1 MFIVQI
7 RRPKLQLIFT
17 FIILSVVTLIA
28 VLLILLNKNTRS
40 AKFHQIAQENNW
52 QYQEFFN
59 ISDNIKYA
67 DFGLLNYSQNVIFRH
82 FIQADNEYAGL
93 AFNTFDCR
101 AIEPLGIHNSSII
114 LFTLALGKEFKSLHL
129 SINRCYSDKDAFNDL
144 SHQQSMK
151 NQYRLQKLTALEDH
165 KRPKALRNDIDSAS
179 SIDVYANDSN
189 QAYRFFQHVC
199 SAKED
204 EKSLIDW
211 LLAHPNLHIEISDGM
226 LLAYK
231 KNALIEDTS
240 LIAAIDSVAKLAL
253 VLSRD

>member
-1 MFIVQI
+1 
-7 RRPKLQLIFT
+7 LQLIFT

-40 AKFHQIAQENNW
+40 AKIHQIAQENNW
-52 QYQEFFN
+52 QYQEFIDF
-59 ISDNIKYA
+59 SDDIKYA

-82 FIQADNEYAGL
+82 FIQADNKYAGL

-114 LFTLALGKEFKSLHL
+114 LFTLALGNEFKSLHL
-129 SINRCYSDKDAFNDL
+129 SINRFYSDKDAFNDL
-144 SHQQSMK
+144 SHQQSIK

-165 KRPKALRNDIDSAS
+165 KRPEALRNDVAS
-179 SIDVYANDSN
+179 TSLIDVYANNSN
-189 QAYRFFQHVC
+189 QAYRFLQHVC
-199 SAKED
+199 SAEED
-204 EKSLIDW
+204 KKSLIDW

-240 LIAAIDSVAKLAL
+240 LIAAIDSVAELAFI
-253 VLSRD
+253 LSRD

>member
-1 MFIVQI
+1 M
-7 RRPKLQLIFT
+7 QLIFT

-28 VLLILLNKNTRS
+28 MLLILLNKNTRS
-40 AKFHQIAQENNW
+40 AKIRQIAQENNW
-52 QYQEFFN
+52 QYQEFVNFN
-59 ISDNIKYA
+59 DDIKYA

-114 LFTLALGKEFKSLHL
+114 LFTLTLGNEFKNLHL
-129 SINRCYSDKDAFNDL
+129 SINRFYSNKDAFNDL

-165 KRPKALRNDIDSAS
+165 KRPKVLRNDVGSAS
-179 SIDVYANDSN
+179 KIDVYTNDAN
-189 QAYRFFQHVC
+189 QAYRFIQHVC
-199 SAKED
+199 STAED
-204 EKSLIDW
+204 EKSVIHW

-226 LLAYK
+226 LMAYQ
-231 KNALIEDTS
+231 KNTLIEDTS
-240 LIAAIDSVAKLAL
+240 LIAAIDSVAQLAL
-253 VLSRD
+253 LLSRE

>member
-1 MFIVQI
+1 
-7 RRPKLQLIFT
+7 LQLIFT
-17 FIILSVVTLIA
+17 FIILSVITLIA

-40 AKFHQIAQENNW
+40 AKISQIAQEHNW
-52 QYQEFFN
+52 QYQEFIDF
-59 ISDNIKYA
+59 SDDIKYA

-82 FIQADNEYAGL
+82 FIEADNTYAGL

-101 AIEPLGIHNSSII
+101 AVEPLGIHNSSII
-114 LFTLALGKEFKSLHL
+114 LFTLDLGSEFKSLHL
-129 SINRCYSDKDAFNDL
+129 SINRFYSDKDAFNDL

-165 KRPKALRNDIDSAS
+165 KRPKALRNGVANAS
-179 SIDVYANDSN
+179 LIDVYANDSN
-189 QAYRFFQHVC
+189 QAYRFLQHVC
-199 SAKED
+199 SAAED

-211 LLAHPNLHIEISDGM
+211 LLAHPNLHIEISNGM

-231 KNALIEDTS
+231 KNVLIEDTY

>member
-1 MFIVQI
+1 M
-7 RRPKLQLIFT
+7 QLIFT

-40 AKFHQIAQENNW
+40 AKLHQLAQENNW
-52 QYQEFFN
+52 QYQEFINF
-59 ISDNIKYA
+59 SDDIKYA

-101 AIEPLGIHNSSII
+101 AIEPLGIHNSSLI
-114 LFTLALGKEFKSLHL
+114 LFTLTLGKEFTNLHL
-129 SINRCYSDKDAFNDL
+129 SINRFYADKDAFNDL
-144 SHQQSMK
+144 SHQQSIK

-165 KRPKALRNDIDSAS
+165 KRPKALRNDVASAS

-199 SAKED
+199 STAED
-204 EKSLIDW
+204 EKSLMDW
-211 LLAHPNLHIEISDGM
+211 LLAHPNLHIEVSDGM
-226 LLAYK
+226 LLAYQ
-231 KNALIEDTS
+231 KNTLIEDTS

>member
-1 MFIVQI
+1 
-7 RRPKLQLIFT
+7 LQLIFT

-40 AKFHQIAQENNW
+40 AKLHQIAQENNW
-52 QYQEFFN
+52 QYQEFINFN
-59 ISDNIKYA
+59 DDIKYA

-82 FIQADNEYAGL
+82 FIQADNTYAGL

-101 AIEPLGIHNSSII
+101 AIEPLGIHNSSLI
-114 LFTLALGKEFKSLHL
+114 LFTLTLGKEFKSLHL
-129 SINRCYSDKDAFNDL
+129 SINRFYADKDAFNDL
-144 SHQQSMK
+144 SHQQSLK

-165 KRPKALRNDIDSAS
+165 KRPKALRNDVPSTS

-199 SAKED
+199 ATSED
-204 EKSLIDW
+204 EKSLINW

-231 KNALIEDTS
+231 KNTLIEDTS
-240 LIAAIDSVAKLAL
+240 LISAIDSVAKLAFI
-253 VLSRD
+253 LSRD